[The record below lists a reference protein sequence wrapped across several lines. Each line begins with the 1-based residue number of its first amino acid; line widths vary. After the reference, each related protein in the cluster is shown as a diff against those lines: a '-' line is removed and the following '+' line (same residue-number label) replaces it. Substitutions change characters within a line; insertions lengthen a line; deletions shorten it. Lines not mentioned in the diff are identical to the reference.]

1 MAHPAPGQKTVLV
14 TGCTPGG
21 IGHALCLEY
30 QKNGLFVIPTA
41 RKPEVLQ
48 DLAAK
53 GMRTVVL
60 DVTNAD
66 SIAAAHK
73 EVAEI
78 TGGRLDILVN
88 NAGRTH
94 THPATDLDLD
104 DVRETFETNV
114 LSIMAMCKAFV
125 DLLIA
130 AKGLIIN
137 TSSVSSVAPYCFGAA
152 YAATKAA
159 VAAYSRVLRL
169 EMRPFG
175 VRVMVTMT
183 GTVISNNATHNNRY
197 LPPDSLYQRVRDL
210 FEFRVT
216 FSQTQGS
223 FRTEDYARELVAK
236 SLKPEVSLFWR
247 TWFGRPDW
255 FWFGG
260 MAKLLW
266 FGHSIMGEAY
276 VDWAS
281 WRKFRLT
288 KLQRMVEEDDKKK
301 KAD

>member
-21 IGHALCLEY
+21 IGYALCIEY
-30 QKNGLFVIPTA
+30 QKRGLFVIPTA
-41 RKPEVLQ
+41 RKPDVLH

-60 DVTNAD
+60 DVTKAD

-73 EVAEI
+73 EVAAI
-78 TGGRLDILVN
+78 TGGKLDILVN

-104 DVRETFETNV
+104 DVRMTFETNV
-114 LSIMAMCKAFV
+114 FSVMAMCKAFA

-130 AKGLIIN
+130 SKGLIIN

-152 YAATKAA
+152 YTATKAA
-159 VAAYSRVLRL
+159 VAAYSRVLRI

-197 LPPDSLYQRVRDL
+197 LPPDSLYQRVKDL

-216 FSQTQGS
+216 FSQTQAS
-223 FRTEDYARELVAK
+223 MPAEDYARQLVTK
-236 SLKPEVSLFWR
+236 SLKPEVNLFWR
-247 TWFGRPDW
+247 NWFGRPDW
-255 FWFGG
+255 FWYGG

-266 FGHSIMGEAY
+266 FGHSFLGEAY

-281 WRKFRLT
+281 WPTFRLA
-288 KLQRMVEEDDKKK
+288 KLQRMVEEDDKQKK
-301 KAD
+301 LA